1 MDVIVVFIYK
11 SLKMKSNTLSWNE
24 LNTFQEVV
32 VCLKNNKLVLAPS
45 DPSTS
50 IDMSQGGKKVVR
62 RSYFLQNAY
71 MHFLINRKKEVS

>member
-1 MDVIVVFIYK
+1 
-11 SLKMKSNTLSWNE
+11 MKSNTLSWND
-24 LNTFQEVV
+24 LNALQKVV
-32 VCLKNNKLVLAPS
+32 VCLKNNKVVLAPS

-50 IDMSQGGKKVVR
+50 IDMSQGVMKVVK